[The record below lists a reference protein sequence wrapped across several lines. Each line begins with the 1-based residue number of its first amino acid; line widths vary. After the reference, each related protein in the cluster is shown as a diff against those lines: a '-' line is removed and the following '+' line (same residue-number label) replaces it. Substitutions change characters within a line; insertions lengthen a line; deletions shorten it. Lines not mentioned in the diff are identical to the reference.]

1 MMKSKFSSFG
11 SHRMDR
17 SYLFVGLLMAGLWSL
32 SLRARTAIYSKE
44 M

>member
-11 SHRMDR
+11 SQRMDR
-17 SYLFVGLLMAGLWSL
+17 SYLFVGLLNGGVVDL

-44 M
+44 A